1 MSAVVTRSVLD
12 RLLTRIAVDPST
24 GCWEWQGAISSGYGR
39 IWADGKLAYTHRV
52 AHELL
57 VGPIPPGFDIDHLCR
72 NRSCCNP
79 AHLEAVT
86 RSTNL
91 LRGETLTRAHR
102 DDVNCGFDGCKNCA
116 RFRRAS

>member
-1 MSAVVTRSVLD
+1 MKGPVLD
-12 RLLTRIAVDPST
+12 RLLARIHRDAST
-24 GCWEWQGAISSGYGR
+24 GCWVWQGACNPNGYGR
-39 IWADGKLAYTHRV
+39 ISDGGQMFYTHRV
-52 AHELL
+52 AFELL
-57 VGPIPPGFDIDHLCR
+57 VGSIPANHDIDHLCR

-86 RSTNL
+86 RRTNL

-116 RFRRAS
+116 RFRRAA